1 MRLVVL
7 CLLLAASLLAT
18 DAARAETRLALVI
31 ANGAYEKLP
40 ALRNTQGDGAAIAA
54 ALTTARFQDASGA
67 GPVKVRQN
75 LGRADLQREL
85 AAFRAQLAAAGEDA
99 FGVVYFSGHGV
110 SLGDYGDTALMAID
124 QDVSATDLMTRG
136 RIAESL
142 LGAGART
149 VVVVLDMCRNAV
161 DGRAVA
167 AAPIGKGGVSGAV
180 PTKGLVRYAKAQ
192 RRTDQGYLVAYST
205 SPNQVAFDTGAF
217 SRILAEEI
225 RRPAQTV
232 ADVFKRVS
240 DRVALQS
247 NGLAWQ
253 KPTFDYGLQGDPP
266 CFVSC
271 SPTAASAGRFYDCAN
286 CPWMRVVPAG
296 EALVGSPATE
306 PGRRADEPVQQPV
319 TIPRAFALGVYE
331 VTLAEWAACEQ
342 DGVCR
347 KRPNWSKDNPN
358 PLIPASDIAYADAVA
373 YVGWLSARS
382 GRRYRLPTEAEWE
395 YAARAGAPSAFEFG
409 DDITPSQ
416 ANYDHTARYRGSPV
430 APYRGYPEAVT
441 GYPPNAFGFV
451 QMSGNVWEWTD
462 GCRGECAQR
471 VVRGGSFQSAP
482 DELRAANRFFLAA
495 SKSRADVGLR
505 VARDL
510 DPDEAVR

>member
-7 CLLLAASLLAT
+7 CLVMLAAMLSTAS
-18 DAARAETRLALVI
+18 ARAETRLALVI
-31 ANGAYEKLP
+31 ANSAYSRLP
-40 ALRNTQGDGAAIAA
+40 ELRNSRSDGAAIAA
-54 ALTTARFQDASGA
+54 ALTAARFVDASGS
-67 GPVKVRQN
+67 GPIKVRH
-75 LGRADLQREL
+75 DLTAAMLQQEIT
-85 AAFRAQLAAAGEDA
+85 AFRAQLEAAGDDA

-110 SLGDYGDTALMAID
+110 SLGDYGDTALVAVD
-124 QDVSATDLMTRG
+124 QDVGATTFLTRG
-136 RIAESL
+136 KIADQL

-161 DGRAVA
+161 DAKVTAASVA
-167 AAPIGKGGVSGAV
+167 TAPAAGGVAS
-180 PTKGLVRYAKAQ
+180 KGLVRYAKSQ
-192 RRTDQGYLVAYST
+192 RRADQGYLVAYST
-205 SPNQVAFDTGAF
+205 SPNQAAFDTGHF

-232 ADVFKRVS
+232 ADVFKRTS
-240 DRVALQS
+240 DRVALLS

-253 KPTFDYGLQGDPP
+253 KPTFDYGLQGEPP
-266 CFVSC
+266 CFISC
-271 SPTAASAGRFYDCAN
+271 SPGAASAGRFYDCAN
-286 CPWMRVVPAG
+286 CPWMRIVPAG
-296 EALVGSPATE
+296 RAFVGSPPGEA
-306 PGRRADEPVQQPV
+306 GRRADEPLQQEV
-319 TIPRAFALGVYE
+319 TIARPFAMGVYE
-331 VTLAEWAACEQ
+331 ITLAEWAACEQ
-342 DGVCR
+342 EGACR

-358 PLIPASDIAYADAVA
+358 PLIPASHISHQDAVD
-373 YVGWLSARS
+373 YVGWLSSRS

-395 YAARAGAPSAFEFG
+395 YAARAGAATAFEFG
-409 DDITPSQ
+409 DEITPSQ

-462 GCRGECAQR
+462 GCRTGCEQR

-482 DELRAANRFFLAA
+482 DELRAANRFFLSATKTR
-495 SKSRADVGLR
+495 SDVGLR

-510 DPDEAVR
+510 EPDEALR